1 MALLELYRSFA
12 DLWSHFDSAEAF
24 GFGRDYPLPSLQP
37 FDAETCH
44 QHAVAFRSL
53 IGAVEE
59 LELDTLDEEI
69 DRTVLLSALRT
80 RVERLDV
87 EHPERWN
94 PALWVNRLLQATV
107 ARPGDPTTLA
117 ALPDWVA
124 RAMETIRKPSLFS
137 LQAALGQLDEV
148 RTQLREGDWAVDPD
162 AQSRALAAVEELD
175 RFLRH
180 EVEPDPEPTA
190 GALGA
195 DKVEWRLHHEH
206 LIEVSSG
213 EALRRLS
220 RRVQVLTERA
230 PAPERPGP
238 PAVEPDPTTFEVRSR
253 LVAPAWGEAWMLFV
267 AGMSAGP
274 AVAEAMLAQA
284 RKGGLDYA
292 VQMGQVGPV
301 EGIARIGGETTAFD
315 DLVVFPMAAA
325 ATTLLIAEWEQV
337 RSRWTGDDASFVE
350 AVTRHAV
357 LHPALA
363 AWRLDLA
370 S

>member
-24 GFGRDYPLPSLQP
+24 GFGRGYSLPSLQP
-37 FDAETCH
+37 FDEETCH

-53 IGAVEE
+53 VGAVEE
-59 LELDTLDEEI
+59 LELETLDEEI

-87 EHPERWN
+87 ERPERWN
-94 PALWVNRLLQATV
+94 PALWVNRLFQAAV
-107 ARPGDPTTLA
+107 ARPGDPSTLA

-124 RAMETIRKPSLFS
+124 RASATIQKPSLFS
-137 LQAALGQLDEV
+137 LQVALGQLDDV
-148 RTQLREGDWAVDPD
+148 RSRLREGSWSADPD
-162 AQSRALAAVEELD
+162 VQSRALAAVEAFD

-190 GALGA
+190 GSLGA

-206 LIEVSSG
+206 LLEVSSS

-220 RRVQVLTERA
+220 RRVAVLTERA
-230 PAPERPGP
+230 PPPPRSGPE
-238 PAVEPDPTTFEVRSR
+238 AVEPDQAAFEIRTR

-267 AGMSAGP
+267 AGMSGGNAAD
-274 AVAEAMLAQA
+274 AVLAQA

-292 VQMGQVGPV
+292 IQMGQVGPV
-301 EGIARIGGETTAFD
+301 EGISRLGGESAPFD

-325 ATTLLIAEWEQV
+325 ATTLLIAEWEAV
-337 RSRWTGDDASFVE
+337 RSRWAGDDASFVA
-350 AVTRHAV
+350 AVTGHAV

-370 S
+370 E